1 MTRVEKE
8 LSAKHN
14 PYNHLFN
21 IGIDETS
28 HKKGHKY
35 ITVVVD
41 HDTNTVVWI
50 GKGYGKE
57 VLEQFFTMLTPEQ
70 KNSIQHVSGD
80 SAHWIRDTVAEHCP
94 QAVFCIDPF
103 HVVSWMTNVLDQVR
117 RQEWS
122 KARDQLAQE
131 NKGKPKANCG
141 RPKGGSSHKSKAQ
154 NAIETLKSAKYPLLM
169 NPDYLSDTY
178 QTKLAQVLLHHKR
191 LATAYRLKE
200 DLRLV
205 FTLPPD
211 DVRPALMKWR
221 RRAWSSRNNLLVD
234 L

>member
-70 KNSIQHVSGD
+70 KKSIQHVSSD

-103 HVVSWMTNVLDQVR
+103 HVVSWVTNVLDQVR

-122 KARDQLAQE
+122 KARDQLARE
-131 NKGKPKANCG
+131 NKGKTKANCG

-191 LATAYRLKE
+191 LATAYRLEE

-205 FTLPPD
+205 FTLPTD

-221 RRAWSSRNNLLVD
+221 CRARSSRNNLLVD